1 MAQPPQDA
9 PRELAPTRPGSR
21 RSTAAVRTALLEV
34 AADLFAGK
42 GYGGTSTKE
51 IALAARTSETTIYR
65 QFGSKSELFAAAV
78 LGPFFGFLTEY
89 EAFFAETMAQDGWTD
104 ESITRQSVE
113 QFYRYLHRNRNA
125 VLALMSAH
133 GDPESEGAAREA
145 VRRLDEFFARLNRMG
160 MERWHRGGG
169 GFDARKLRLTHRFMF
184 GLIFSVSALD
194 PWFVPG
200 GWDRPTQEE
209 LLDDL
214 TDFIMTG
221 VFGQRR
227 AGEAAQPQRAAEG
240 N

>member
-1 MAQPPQDA
+1 MVQPSQD
-9 PRELAPTRPGSR
+9 PLPDTGPTRLSSR

-51 IALAARTSETTIYR
+51 IAQAAKTSETTIYR
-65 QFGSKSELFAAAV
+65 QFGSKSELFTAAV

-89 EAFFAETMAQDGWTD
+89 EAFFAETMTQDGWTD
-104 ESITRQSVE
+104 EIITRRSVE
-113 QFYRYLHRNRNA
+113 QFYGYLHQHRNA

-145 VRRLDEFFARLNRMG
+145 VRRLDEFFERLNRMG
-160 MERWHRGGG
+160 LERWHRGGG

-209 LLDDL
+209 LLDEL

-221 VFGQRR
+221 VFGQRQI
-227 AGEAAQPQRAAEG
+227 GEAAQPRRAAEG
-240 N
+240 I